1 MNKLAVFASAV
12 TLALAGSSIAA
23 ANGMGPGGFG
33 HHNLR
38 GGPGGFGAPNL
49 PVVTV
54 AQLQQAYY
62 DDARVAM
69 QGKLTNYYGHD
80 RYEFTDKTGSILV
93 ELDDDRNWFHINRDQ
108 LIMIYGKVDYDDG
121 RIEVEVKRAHPVN

>member
-62 DDARVAM
+62 DDAHVAM
-69 QGKLTNYYGHD
+69 KGKLTNYYGHD
-80 RYEFTDKTGSILV
+80 RYEFTDSTGTILV
-93 ELDDDRNWFHINRDQ
+93 ELDDDRNWSHI
-108 LIMIYGKVDYDDG
+108 
-121 RIEVEVKRAHPVN
+121 EVKRAHPVN

>member
-54 AQLQQAYY
+54 AQLQQASPI
-62 DDARVAM
+62 ARALSWSSSTMTV
-69 QGKLTNYYGHD
+69 
-80 RYEFTDKTGSILV
+80 TGPTSI
-93 ELDDDRNWFHINRDQ
+93 
-108 LIMIYGKVDYDDG
+108 
-121 RIEVEVKRAHPVN
+121 ATSSS

>member
-33 HHNLR
+33 H
-38 GGPGGFGAPNL
+38 
-49 PVVTV
+49 VVTV

-69 QGKLTNYYGHD
+69 KGKLTNYYGHD
-80 RYEFTDKTGSILV
+80 RYEFTDSTGTILV
-93 ELDDDRNWFHINRDQ
+93 ELDDDRNWSHINRDQ